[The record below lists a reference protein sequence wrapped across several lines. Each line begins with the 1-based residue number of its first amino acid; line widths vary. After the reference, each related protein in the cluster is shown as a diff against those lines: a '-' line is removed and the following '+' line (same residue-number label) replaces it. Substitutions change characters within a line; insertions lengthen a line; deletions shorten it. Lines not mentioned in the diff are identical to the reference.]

1 MGVQKTKGY
10 IEHPKVLAEIIK
22 YWNKFPQDKK
32 PSVTEIITHLNS
44 KGLDQASRSA
54 VINYLTDN
62 TSYGKLTKNQKKR
75 LATDSKNR
83 LIETGQKDL
92 KTFIRQNAYKY
103 DDVDKFEQAILKHF
117 DQPKY
122 RSRDLTKAYSTV
134 SLAGRKNIGSV
145 GGFIYN
151 TANQGKGLKLEGFG
165 LEEYEEFQPKITK
178 GSGTSYKTSNF
189 DSKTR
194 QPVLTGQHRPFRQ
207 MLAMAIMDNNPK
219 VKKKLDEAIKY
230 SNYITKLSKEKKFKP
245 DPKIKPV
252 MIDDVIKGMGP
263 ASFRTGTSL
272 TKFLTDKNFKFT
284 AARTKGFQR
293 KAISLQ
299 DFVEIYGPEKGPVEF
314 KFFDETLRKYFRPGS
329 GMAPGQFIKEHSVP
343 RQLIRMGKVPAEF
356 AAKVR
361 GATPLVNA
369 VAKTYQDKIIRII
382 KSAND
387 AAAKGDF
394 EETAKLSGKARK
406 IAKDFKTLTKG
417 YPLPFSVDEKGRF
430 VLLDDQPL
438 NVRTRGSKF
447 VGPVARLG
455 LEFTDSIRINN
466 ELVKNFKTMIAS
478 GVPEEDISKIFGRE
492 AMATLGPAYR
502 RGTLQKLPMTGQET
516 ELANIFKD
524 NPKEGIQAV
533 ERMFKKDPINFLK
546 NTRIGKAVTRAL
558 SEGNKFKL
566 YDFVGTK
573 TGGKPVLNYRKVV
586 SAIKKGGGLPMLL
599 IGGGLGYG
607 AIKEI
612 SEGRNPFSMSV
623 QAAEVKQPEV
633 GTPIKYDKNVGA
645 IVSENTDQ
653 PATQNQILTY
663 IKDNPLKVTAGTSLA
678 FAAEEVPGAYK
689 AARKLGRGKVRSA
702 LGITGALKPV
712 LTTIG
717 TPAMTALFEVP
728 FMTKQLEEGKTATE
742 ILTDPLEGPALG
754 LAFME
759 PFSKSAG
766 VIRGAPKRTMAQGLR
781 NYFNLSNVGQARPGL
796 TSKVLRLG
804 MSPRMIA
811 GASRFLGIPGLL
823 LGAGLSGYDAYKNYQ
838 NQEGFLYN
846 LLNRDE

>member
-1 MGVQKTKGY
+1 MGIQKTKGY

-22 YWNKFPQDKK
+22 YWNKFPKDKK

-54 VINYLTDN
+54 VVNYLTDN
-62 TSYGKLTKNQKKR
+62 TSYGKLTKDQKKR

-83 LIETGQKDL
+83 LIQTGQEDL
-92 KTFIRQNAYKY
+92 KKFIRQNAYKY

-122 RSRDLTKAYSTV
+122 RSQDLTKAYSPI
-134 SLAGRKNIGSV
+134 SLAGKKNIGSV

-151 TANQGKGLKLEGFG
+151 TANQGKGLKLDGFV

-207 MLAMAIMDNNPK
+207 ILAMAIMDKNPK
-219 VKKKLDEAIKY
+219 VIKKLDEAIKY

-263 ASFRTGTSL
+263 ASFRAGTSL

-293 KAISLQ
+293 KGISLQ
-299 DFVEIYGPEKGPVEF
+299 DFVKIYGAEKGPVEF

-343 RQLIRMGKVPAEF
+343 RQLIKMGKVPAEF

-502 RGTLQKLPMTGQET
+502 KGTLQKLPMTGEET

-524 NPKEGIQAV
+524 NPKEGIQTV

-607 AIKEI
+607 AVKEI

-623 QAAEVKQPEV
+623 QAAEVKKPEV
-633 GTPIKYDKNVGA
+633 GTPIKYDSNVGA
-645 IVSENTDQ
+645 IVNENTDQ

-678 FAAEEVPGAYK
+678 FAAEEIPGAFK
-689 AARKLGRGKVRSA
+689 EARKLGRGKVRSA

-717 TPAMTALFEVP
+717 TPAMTALFEAP
-728 FMTKQLEEGKTATE
+728 FAAKRLEEGESATE
-742 ILTDPLEGPALG
+742 ILTDPFGPALG
-754 LAFME
+754 VAFME
-759 PFSKSAG
+759 PFSRGAG
-766 VIRGAPKRTMAQGLR
+766 IIRGAPKRTMAQGLR

-823 LGAGLSGYDAYKNYQ
+823 LGTGLSAYDAYKNYQ

-846 LLNRDE
+846 LLNKDE

>member
-10 IEHPKVLAEIIK
+10 IEHPKVLAEVVK
-22 YWNKFPQDKK
+22 YWNKFPKNKK

-62 TSYGKLTKNQKKR
+62 TSYGKLTKEQKKR

-83 LIETGQKDL
+83 LIQTGQKDL

-103 DDVDKFEQAILKHF
+103 DDVDKFEKAILKHF

-122 RSRDLTKAYSTV
+122 RSQDLTKAYSPI
-134 SLAGRKNIGSV
+134 SLAGKKNIGSV

-151 TANQGKGLKLEGFG
+151 TANQGKGLKLDGFV
-165 LEEYEEFQPKITK
+165 LEEYEEFQPTITK
-178 GSGTSYKTSNF
+178 NSGTSYKTSNF

-194 QPVLTGQHRPFRQ
+194 QPILTGQHRPFRQ
-207 MLAMAIMDNNPK
+207 ILAMAIMDKNPK
-219 VKKKLDEAIKY
+219 AQKKLKEAINY
-230 SNYITKLSKEKKFKP
+230 SNYITDLSKEKKFKA

-252 MIDDVIKGMGP
+252 MIDDVIKGMGG
-263 ASFRTGTSL
+263 SSLRTGTPIS
-272 TKFLTDKNFKFT
+272 KFLKNKNFKFT
-284 AARTKGFQR
+284 SARTTGFKR
-293 KAISLQ
+293 KDIALQ
-299 DFVEIYGPEKGPVEF
+299 DFIDIYGPEKGPVEF
-314 KFFDETLRKYFRPGS
+314 KFFDDTLRKYFRPGS

-369 VAKTYQDKIIRII
+369 VAKTYQDKIIKII

-394 EETAKLSGKARK
+394 EETVKLSGKARK

-502 RGTLQKLPMTGQET
+502 KGTLQKLPMTGEET

-524 NPKEGIQAV
+524 NPKEGIQTV
-533 ERMFKKDPINFLK
+533 ERMFKKDPVNFLK

-558 SEGNKFKL
+558 SEGNRFKL
-566 YDFVGTK
+566 YDFIGTPK
-573 TGGKPVLNYRKVV
+573 GGVPKLNYGKVV
-586 SAIKKGGGLPMLL
+586 STIAKRGGLPIVLGAIGL
-599 IGGGLGYG
+599 NAFGGGS
-607 AIKEI
+607 AT
-612 SEGRNPFSMSV
+612 
-623 QAAEVKQPEV
+623 AAEVTRPEVKKPEV
-633 GTPIKYDKNVGA
+633 GTPIKYDSNIGA
-645 IVSENTDQ
+645 IVNEN
-653 PATQNQILTY
+653 N
-663 IKDNPLKVTAGTSLA
+663 
-678 FAAEEVPGAYK
+678 
-689 AARKLGRGKVRSA
+689 
-702 LGITGALKPV
+702 
-712 LTTIG
+712 
-717 TPAMTALFEVP
+717 
-728 FMTKQLEEGKTATE
+728 
-742 ILTDPLEGPALG
+742 
-754 LAFME
+754 
-759 PFSKSAG
+759 FS
-766 VIRGAPKRTMAQGLR
+766 I
-781 NYFNLSNVGQARPGL
+781 
-796 TSKVLRLG
+796 
-804 MSPRMIA
+804 I
-811 GASRFLGIPGLL
+811 
-823 LGAGLSGYDAYKNYQ
+823 
-838 NQEGFLYN
+838 
-846 LLNRDE
+846 

>member
-1 MGVQKTKGY
+1 MGTQRTKGY
-10 IEHPKVLAEIIK
+10 IEHPKVLAEVIK
-22 YWNKFPQDKK
+22 FWNKFPKDKK
-32 PSVTEIITHLNS
+32 PSLTEVITHLNS

-54 VINYLTDN
+54 VMNYLTEN
-62 TSYGKLTKNQKKR
+62 TSFGKLSAAEKR
-75 LATDSKNR
+75 KLSTDSKNR

-92 KTFIRQNAYKY
+92 KKFIKQNAYKY

-122 RSRDLTKAYSTV
+122 RSQDLTKAYSTV

-165 LEEYEEFQPKITK
+165 LEEYENFQPKITSNA
-178 GSGTSYKTSNF
+178 SGTSYKTSNF
-189 DSKTR
+189 DSKTGER
-194 QPVLTGQHRPFRQ
+194 VLTGQHRPFRQ

-263 ASFRTGTSL
+263 ASFRAGTSL

-284 AARTKGFQR
+284 SARTKGFQR
-293 KAISLQ
+293 KGISLQ
-299 DFVEIYGPEKGPVEF
+299 DFVEIYGAEKGPVEF

-361 GATPLVNA
+361 AATPLVNA

-387 AAAKGDF
+387 AAAEGDF

-417 YPLPFSVDEKGRF
+417 YPLPFSVDKKGRF

-573 TGGKPVLNYRKVV
+573 TGGKPVLNFGKVA
-586 SAIKKGGGLPMLL
+586 STIARRGGLPVVL
-599 IGGGLGYG
+599 G
-607 AIKEI
+607 AIGADAFFGG
-612 SEGRNPFSMSV
+612 SAT
-623 QAAEVKQPEV
+623 AAEIKQPEV
-633 GTPIKYDKNVGA
+633 GTPIKYDSNVGA
-645 IVSENTDQ
+645 IVNERTDQ

-678 FAAEEVPGAYK
+678 FAAEEIPGAFK
-689 AARKLGRGKVRSA
+689 EARKLGRGKVRSA

-717 TPAMTALFEVP
+717 TPAMTALFEAP
-728 FMTKQLEEGKTATE
+728 FAAKRLEEGESATE
-742 ILTDPLEGPALG
+742 ILTDPLGPALG
-754 LAFME
+754 VAFME
-759 PFSKSAG
+759 PFSRGAG
-766 VIRGAPKRTMAQGLR
+766 VIRGAPKRTMAEGLR

-823 LGAGLSGYDAYKNYQ
+823 LGTGLSAYDAYKNYQ

-846 LLNRDE
+846 LLNKDE

>member
-1 MGVQKTKGY
+1 MGIQRTKGY

-22 YWNKFPQDKK
+22 YWNKFPKDKK

-54 VINYLTDN
+54 VVNYLTDN
-62 TSYGKLTKNQKKR
+62 TSYGKLTKDQKKR

-83 LIETGQKDL
+83 LIQTGQEDL
-92 KTFIRQNAYKY
+92 KKFIRQNAYKY

-122 RSRDLTKAYSTV
+122 RSQDLTKAYSPI
-134 SLAGRKNIGSV
+134 SLAGKKNIGSV

-151 TANQGKGLKLEGFG
+151 TANQGKGLKLDGFV

-207 MLAMAIMDNNPK
+207 ILAMAIMDKNPK
-219 VKKKLDEAIKY
+219 AQKKLKEAINY
-230 SNYITKLSKEKKFKP
+230 SNYITKLSKEKKFKA

-252 MIDDVIKGMGP
+252 MIDDVIKGMGGS
-263 ASFRTGTSL
+263 ALRAGTPIS
-272 TKFLTDKNFKFT
+272 KFLKNKNFKFT
-284 AARTKGFQR
+284 SARTTGFKR
-293 KAISLQ
+293 KDIALK
-299 DFVEIYGPEKGPVEF
+299 DFIDIYGPEKGPAEF

-369 VAKTYQDKIIRII
+369 VAKAYQDKIIKII

-394 EETAKLSGKARK
+394 EETVKLSGKARK

-502 RGTLQKLPMTGQET
+502 KGTLQKLPMTGEET

-524 NPKEGIQAV
+524 NPKEGIQTV

-607 AIKEI
+607 AVKEI

-623 QAAEVKQPEV
+623 QAAEVKKPEV
-633 GTPIKYDKNVGA
+633 GTPIKYDSNVGA
-645 IVSENTDQ
+645 IVNENTDQ

-678 FAAEEVPGAYK
+678 FAAEEIPGAFK
-689 AARKLGRGKVRSA
+689 EARKLGRGKVRSA

-717 TPAMTALFEVP
+717 TPAMTALFEAP
-728 FMTKQLEEGKTATE
+728 FAAKRLEEGESATE
-742 ILTDPLEGPALG
+742 ILTDPLGPALG
-754 LAFME
+754 VAFME
-759 PFSKSAG
+759 PFSRGAG
-766 VIRGAPKRTMAQGLR
+766 VIRGAPKRTMAEGLR

-846 LLNRDE
+846 LLNKDE

>member
-1 MGVQKTKGY
+1 MGTQRTKGF
-10 IEHPKVLAEIIK
+10 IEHPKVLAEVIK
-22 YWNKFPQDKK
+22 YWNKFPKDKK
-32 PSVTEIITHLNS
+32 PSLTEVITHLNS

-54 VINYLTDN
+54 VMNYLTEN
-62 TSYGKLTKNQKKR
+62 TSFGKLSAAEKR
-75 LATDSKNR
+75 KLSTDSKNR

-92 KTFIRQNAYKY
+92 KKFIRQNAYKY

-122 RSRDLTKAYSTV
+122 RSQDLTKAYSTV

-165 LEEYEEFQPKITK
+165 LEEYEKFQPKITSNA
-178 GSGTSYKTSNF
+178 SGTSYKTSNF

-194 QPVLTGQHRPFRQ
+194 ERVLTGQHRPFRQ
-207 MLAMAIMDNNPK
+207 MLAMAIMDKNPK
-219 VKKKLDEAIKY
+219 VKKKLDEAVKY

-252 MIDDVIKGMGP
+252 MIDDVIKGMGA
-263 ASFRTGTSL
+263 ASFRAGTSL

-284 AARTKGFQR
+284 SARTKGFQR

-299 DFVEIYGPEKGPVEF
+299 DFVEIYGAEKGPVEF

-343 RQLIRMGKVPAEF
+343 RQLIRMEKVPAEF

-558 SEGNKFKL
+558 SEGKKFKL

-607 AIKEI
+607 AVKEI

-633 GTPIKYDKNVGA
+633 GTPIGYDKNVGA
-645 IVSENTDQ
+645 IVNKNTDQ

-663 IKDNPLKVTAGTSLA
+663 IKDNPLKVTAGASLP
-678 FAAEEVPGAYK
+678 FAAEEIPGAFK
-689 AARKLGRGKVRSA
+689 EARKLGRGKVRSA

-717 TPAMTALFEVP
+717 TPALTGLFETAMTA
-728 FMTKQLEEGKTATE
+728 KRLEEGETATE
-742 ILTDPLEGPALG
+742 ILTDPFGPALG
-754 LAFME
+754 LTFME
-759 PFSKSAG
+759 PFSKRAG
-766 VIRGAPKRTMAQGLR
+766 VIRDVPKRTMAQGLR
-781 NYFNLSNVGQARPGL
+781 NYFNLSDVGKARPGA
-796 TSKVLRLG
+796 TSAFLRLG

-846 LLNRDE
+846 LLNKDE